1 VWAYW
6 QEINISSKPGI
17 VYTEFMHI
25 KLLYDWFSYL
35 FVLQWMQLED
45 GDIICFQKAPAI
57 DNEEHI
63 RYPDVPSYLEYVHN
77 RQVFSLRFN

>member
-1 VWAYW
+1 
-6 QEINISSKPGI
+6 
-17 VYTEFMHI
+17 
-25 KLLYDWFSYL
+25 
-35 FVLQWMQLED
+35 MQLED

>member
-1 VWAYW
+1 
-6 QEINISSKPGI
+6 K
-17 VYTEFMHI
+17 I
-25 KLLYDWFSYL
+25 KFEPNVMCEPIDKKLTFQAS
-35 FVLQWMQLED
+35 QLED

-63 RYPDVPSYLEYVHN
+63 RYTDVSSYLEYMHN